1 MIDAITL
8 ETAHL
13 LADALPAA
21 HRLRYQIFVERQK
34 YDVPC
39 WHGME
44 WDQFDTPAATY
55 LLWRD
60 EAARPRAVAR
70 LIPTTRPYMIQ
81 QLWPGFAGM
90 SELSCADDVWE
101 ISRLG
106 IDRDLE
112 PARRVRIFG
121 ELFCAFAE
129 FGLLRGI
136 SSYLVVTPPRVIAT
150 ALGDAGVASERLCEP
165 KRLGRLPVIAARVAV
180 TRLALRLL
188 RRHHGVC
195 APVLR
200 EAFSPCAQAA

>member
-21 HRLRYQIFVERQK
+21 HRLRYQIFVRRQQ

-60 EAARPRAVAR
+60 EAARPRAIAR

-81 QLWPGFAGM
+81 QLWP
-90 SELSCADDVWE
+90 ELKGRGELPASDDVWE

-106 IDRDLE
+106 IDRDLA
-112 PARRVRIFG
+112 PARRGRIFG

-129 FGLLRGI
+129 FGLLHDI
-136 SSYLVVTPPRVIAT
+136 SAYLVVTPRRIIAT
-150 ALGDAGVASERLCEP
+150 ALDGAGVPCAQLCEP
-165 KRLGRLPVIAARVAV
+165 RRLGRLPVVAAHVPV
-180 TRLALRLL
+180 TREALRSL
-188 RRHHGVC
+188 RRCHRIST
-195 APVLR
+195 PVLR